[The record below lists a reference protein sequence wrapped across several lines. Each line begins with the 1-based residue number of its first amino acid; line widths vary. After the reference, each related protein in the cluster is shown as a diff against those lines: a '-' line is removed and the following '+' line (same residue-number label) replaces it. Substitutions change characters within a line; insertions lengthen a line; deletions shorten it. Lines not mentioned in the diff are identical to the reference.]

1 MKHIVYLGLGSNLGD
16 RLENLRDAILKLAPD
31 IKVTAYSS
39 VYQTPPWGFEQQPVF
54 LNQVVGGET
63 HLVPG
68 DLLQNLKNIESVLGR
83 QPTFR
88 NGPRIIDLD
97 ILFYDN
103 MIINQPDLIIPHP
116 RLHERAFV
124 LVPFAEIAPNYHHPV
139 LDLSVKEMLQVIDRS
154 GVEKFEA

>member
-1 MKHIVYLGLGSNLGD
+1 MKHFVYLGLGSNLGD

-39 VYQTPPWGFEQQPVF
+39 VYQTPPWGFEQQPAF
-54 LNQVVGGET
+54 LNQVVMGET
-63 HLVPG
+63 HLIPG
-68 DLLQNLKNIESVLGR
+68 DLLQYLKNIESVLGR